1 MKITMS
7 HGGGGTMT
15 QGLIDG
21 LFKRH
26 FRNDLLMR
34 GEDSAVFALNGKV
47 AFTTDSFVVQPLTF
61 SGGDIGRLAV
71 CGTVNDLLTVGA
83 VPQYLSAGFILE
95 EGLELE
101 LLEIIVRS
109 MTSAAEEAGVRIITG
124 DTKVIEGRGGLMIN
138 TSGIGIVRQDYAPQ
152 PCMPGDAVLVS
163 GNLGEHHAA
172 ILSRRMGVEN
182 GIQSDCAPLK
192 EMVMRL
198 LDAGIN
204 VRAMRDVTRGGLGTI
219 LSELAEL
226 HSIGITI
233 EESTLPL
240 SPEVRGFCAIL
251 GLDPLYMGNEG
262 KMLFVMDGN
271 DAERAIEILRA
282 SRYGENAA
290 ILGRVTEARGV
301 VMKTGIGG
309 SRVVGPLAGEGLPR
323 IC

>member
-1 MKITMS
+1 MKINMS

-15 QGLIDG
+15 QGLIDS

-34 GEDSAVFALNGKV
+34 GEDAAVFALNGKA

-61 SGGDIGRLAV
+61 PGGDIGRLAV

-95 EGLELE
+95 EGLDLE
-101 LLEIIVRS
+101 LLETIVCS
-109 MTSAAEEAGVRIITG
+109 MAETAREAGVRIVTG

-152 PCMPGDAVLVS
+152 PCKPGDAVLVS

-172 ILSRRMGVEN
+172 ILSRRMGIEN
-182 GIQSDCAPLK
+182 GIQSDCAPLN
-192 EMVMRL
+192 EMVTRL
-198 LDAGIN
+198 LDAGVGI
-204 VRAMRDVTRGGLGTI
+204 RAMRDVTRGGLGTI

-226 HSIGITI
+226 HGIGITI
-233 EESTLPL
+233 EESALPL

-262 KMLFVMDGN
+262 KMLFVVNCG
-271 DAERAIEILRA
+271 DAERAVEIIQG
-282 SRYGENAA
+282 SRFGENAA
-290 ILGRVTEARGV
+290 ILGRVTEGTGV